1 MTSEY
6 FEFDLPVVS
15 PPNDKITRDC
25 FLGSGESGQV
35 YAGLLNGS
43 KAALKVRSG
52 SWIAASECKR
62 TR

>member
-25 FLGSGESGQV
+25 FLGSGESG
-35 YAGLLNGS
+35 
-43 KAALKVRSG
+43 
-52 SWIAASECKR
+52 
-62 TR
+62 